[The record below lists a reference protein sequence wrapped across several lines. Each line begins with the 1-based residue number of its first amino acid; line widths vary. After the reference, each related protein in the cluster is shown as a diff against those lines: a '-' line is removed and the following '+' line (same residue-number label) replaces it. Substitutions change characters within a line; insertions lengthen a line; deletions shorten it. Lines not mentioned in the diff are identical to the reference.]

1 MVIAIIAILA
11 AILFPVFA
19 KAREKARTASCQS
32 NMKQLGLALAMY
44 VQDSDERMP
53 YAWTTVGYPDGGD
66 KYPWDCIWAFR
77 VYPYIKNLQVESIPF
92 LVEICGSG
100 LVLNLYVA
108 RKPQFLLQGLSQ
120 CR

>member
-1 MVIAIIAILA
+1 MALVKSAEGTK
-11 AILFPVFA
+11 FPW
-19 KAREKARTASCQS
+19 S
-32 NMKQLGLALAMY
+32 NVVAQKRCAPSGRLI
-44 VQDSDERMP
+44 S
-53 YAWTTVGYPDGGD
+53 T
-66 KYPWDCIWAFR
+66 I
-77 VYPYIKNLQVESIPF
+77 ESIPF